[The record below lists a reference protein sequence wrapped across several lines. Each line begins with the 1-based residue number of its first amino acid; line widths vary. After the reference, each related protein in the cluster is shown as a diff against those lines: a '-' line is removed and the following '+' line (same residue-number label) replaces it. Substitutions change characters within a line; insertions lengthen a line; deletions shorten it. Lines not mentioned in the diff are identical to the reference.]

1 MATLAFFVV
10 ASLLAAYVLLDG
22 FDLGIASIA
31 PFIARNDAERR
42 ITMESIGP
50 FWNGNEVC
58 LIAAGAALFALFPTA
73 YAVSFSGFYLPFII
87 VLWMLMFRGIAL
99 ELREHIAS
107 DLWHQFWDFAF
118 WLSSGLLVVLF
129 GVALGNLVRGVPLDA
144 AGYFQGSFGFLLN
157 PYAIAVALLAVAALG
172 LHGASFARLR
182 IDGQPAVRA
191 LAVAHVLWWCELALF
206 IFISVATWHL
216 YAGGPHPAHPATYA
230 FGGLAL
236 IALVAQR
243 MALGRSDAGSFAASS
258 GFLLAMMAAAAT
270 SMYPFI
276 LRAYPPGSGGLSIDA
291 AVPSP
296 VALTTA
302 LVVTIG
308 GGVVVAAYGTAVF
321 RRMAGKLHVE
331 DVPR

>member
-1 MATLAFFVV
+1 MATLAFCVIAV
-10 ASLLAAYVLLDG
+10 LLAAYVVLDG

-42 ITMESIGP
+42 IVMESIGP

-87 VLWMLMFRGIAL
+87 VLWMLMFRGIAM
-99 ELREHIAS
+99 ELRDHLAS

-118 WLSSGLLVVLF
+118 WLSSGLLIVLF

-144 AGYFQGSFGFLLN
+144 QGYFQGSFAFLLN

-172 LHGASFARLR
+172 VHGASFARLR
-182 IDGQPAVRA
+182 IDGPPAIRA
-191 LAVAHVLWWCELALF
+191 LAVSNVLWWCEAALF
-206 IFISVATWHL
+206 LFISVATRYL
-216 YAGGPHPAHPATYA
+216 YAGGSHPSHPTTYA

-236 IALVAQR
+236 LALVAQR
-243 MALGRSDAGSFAASS
+243 ITLGRTDAGTFAAST
-258 GFLLAMMAAAAT
+258 GFLLAMMAAAAA
-270 SMYPFI
+270 SMYPYI
-276 LRAYPPGSGGLSIDA
+276 LRAYPPGGGGLSIDA

-308 GGVVVAAYGTAVF
+308 GGIAVAAYGSAVF
-321 RRMAGKLHVE
+321 RRMAGKLRVE
-331 DVPR
+331 DIVR